1 MATTPSPKKLT
12 PFHIRNK
19 DIGKESATLFIRIHT
34 RKIDVLVSTML
45 QVEVADWQKA
55 TASPRAW
62 LAHQKKIEGIVKAH
76 LAKVNFDREALDM
89 DVRYI
94 SEPEKVDAER
104 RAMEEA
110 AEAERKAIAKREA
123 AKEKARKK
131 AEEKKRIED
140 EKNRLIW
147 PFLVQFVD
155 GIKAGRARLAVTTM
169 RPVPA
174 RRGKVLSG
182 FMRVSTH
189 CTNSDGRILTA
200 RLCLDTSTICRSTA
214 TWRK

>member
-1 MATTPSPKKLT
+1 MTKTPSPKKLT
-12 PFHIRNK
+12 PFHVRTK
-19 DIGKESATLFIRIHT
+19 DLKKDTATLFIRIHT
-34 RKIDVLVSTML
+34 RKVDVLISTML

-62 LAHQKKIEGIVKAH
+62 LAHQKKNYQLHAKLTQIEGIVKAH

-147 PFLVQFVD
+147 PFVIHFVY
-155 GIKAGRARLAVTTM
+155 
-169 RPVPA
+169 
-174 RRGKVLSG
+174 
-182 FMRVSTH
+182 
-189 CTNSDGRILTA
+189 
-200 RLCLDTSTICRSTA
+200 
-214 TWRK
+214 

>member
-1 MATTPSPKKLT
+1 MTKSPSPKKLT
-12 PFHIRNK
+12 PFHVRTK
-19 DIGKESATLFIRIHT
+19 DLKKETATLFIRIHT
-34 RKIDVLVSTML
+34 RKVDVLISTML

-62 LAHQKKIEGIVKAH
+62 LAHQKKNYQFHAKLTQIEGIVKAH

-131 AEEKKRIED
+131 AEEKKRIEE

-147 PFLVQFVD
+147 PFLIQFVD
-155 GIKAGRARLAVTTM
+155 DIKSGARKI
-169 RPVPA
+169 
-174 RRGKVLSG
+174 G
-182 FMRVSTH
+182 
-189 CTNSDGRILTA
+189 CI
-200 RLCLDTSTICRSTA
+200 
-214 TWRK
+214 